1 MKTVLDTIDPR
12 EALTILGPSKAKIR
26 GGDASAKTSANWP
39 EPMLRARADVLAKS
53 KVDSGGLRPA
63 WLRYSGNFYRNV
75 GDALGD
81 AAGHGRLLLL
91 SGGYGILRADEPISC
106 YDRKLRLGD
115 WPPGVLEDT
124 VIEEARRIGATN
136 VVTFVSAS
144 ADYAKLVRR
153 IPWGSTEIGG
163 VLVTIDFHGGGA
175 QVEVPRRLAQ
185 AFGAWWRRSPSDYP
199 PGMVAEVLGR
209 RR

>member
-1 MKTVLDTIDPR
+1 MTVLNAIDPR
-12 EALTILGPSKAKIR
+12 EALTILGCSKGKNR
-26 GGDASAKTSANWP
+26 GGEAAGTGTAWP
-39 EPMLRARADVLAKS
+39 EPLLRARADVLMKS

-75 GDALGD
+75 GSALGE
-81 AAGHGRLLLL
+81 AVENGRTLIL
-91 SGGYGILRADEPISC
+91 SGGYGLLRADEPISY
-106 YDRKLRLGD
+106 YDRKLKLTD
-115 WPPGVLEDT
+115 WPSGVLEDA
-124 VIEEARRIGATN
+124 VIEEARRIGATK

-144 ADYAKLVRR
+144 ADYAKLIRR
-153 IPWGSTEIGG
+153 IPWAASEIDA

-199 PGMVAEVLGR
+199 PGMVTEELT
-209 RR
+209 